1 MLYIQLIIAS
11 LMFISVKE
19 VKMITQFITIQSV
32 EIDMLN
38 GISPRLNTGNLRL
51 VTYLEVLF
59 GAAG

>member
-1 MLYIQLIIAS
+1 
-11 LMFISVKE
+11 MFISVKE